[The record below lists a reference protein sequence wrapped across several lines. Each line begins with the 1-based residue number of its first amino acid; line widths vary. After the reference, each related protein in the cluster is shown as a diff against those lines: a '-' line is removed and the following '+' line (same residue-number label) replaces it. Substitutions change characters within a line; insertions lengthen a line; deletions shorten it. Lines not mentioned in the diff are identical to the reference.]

1 MMPTKTVRR
10 RVMVLDTSNQ
20 LSLFDEEIVEALP
33 KASNTATERAVK
45 FHAPDPRDILINQIR
60 LEDHLKAVGLTTPL
74 KMRVVLERLSFA
86 EFEKHYQPGG
96 RPPYA
101 PQAMLSVILYGIVQG
116 ISSLRDLERMARSDL
131 GCWWLS
137 GGIMPDHSVIGRFVQ
152 QHGALLTESFFEQLT
167 RQVLKA
173 TGSGTGTVAGDGTV
187 IEAMSSRFKLIREEA
202 LNEALETALQKA
214 QEQADQAQAK
224 LRLEQLKQAKQQ
236 LTERQSTQAAK
247 GKDPAKTQ
255 VQQNE
260 PEAVVQP
267 QKNSKDFSSAY
278 KPSVLANDKRVI
290 VACTVHPSSETA
302 VVPEL
307 LDRAQALGQVDTA
320 LFDSGYFSEGI
331 LRATEERSIELLCPE
346 GQSLG
351 DDWNKQSDK
360 QFPKSRFDYL
370 PEEDVY
376 VCPNQQRLTRSGH
389 YRGNAANP
397 AYTEYATDACP
408 NCPLKSKC
416 TRSET
421 GRKIKRY
428 AIDTEKDALRTKMAQ
443 SEHRQRY
450 RSRQA
455 MVEPVFSQLRGRQGL
470 QRFRRNGLSAV
481 RVEFALHA
489 MAYNLGRAVV
499 LVAFTSLFGHLWH
512 RLMDYYRASM
522 AFLSLLPHALII

>member
-10 RVMVLDTSNQ
+10 RVMVLDTSHQ

-45 FHAPDPRDILINQIR
+45 FHAPDPRDILINQVR

-74 KMRVVLERLSFA
+74 KIRVVLERLSFA

-101 PQAMLSVILYGIVQG
+101 PRAMLSVILYGIVQG

-202 LNEALETALQKA
+202 LNEALEAALQKA
-214 QEQADQAQAK
+214 QEQPDQAQAK

-267 QKNSKDFSSAY
+267 QKNSKGFSSAY

-346 GQSLG
+346 GQSLA
-351 DDWNKQSDK
+351 
-360 QFPKSRFDYL
+360 
-370 PEEDVY
+370 
-376 VCPNQQRLTRSGH
+376 H
-389 YRGNAANP
+389 
-397 AYTEYATDACP
+397 
-408 NCPLKSKC
+408 
-416 TRSET
+416 
-421 GRKIKRY
+421 I
-428 AIDTEKDALRTKMAQ
+428 
-443 SEHRQRY
+443 
-450 RSRQA
+450 
-455 MVEPVFSQLRGRQGL
+455 
-470 QRFRRNGLSAV
+470 
-481 RVEFALHA
+481 
-489 MAYNLGRAVV
+489 
-499 LVAFTSLFGHLWH
+499 
-512 RLMDYYRASM
+512 
-522 AFLSLLPHALII
+522 